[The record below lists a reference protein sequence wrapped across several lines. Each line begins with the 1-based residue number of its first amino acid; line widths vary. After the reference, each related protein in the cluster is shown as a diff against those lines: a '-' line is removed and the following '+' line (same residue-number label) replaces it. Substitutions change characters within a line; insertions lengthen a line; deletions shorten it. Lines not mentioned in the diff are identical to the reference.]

1 MERNGYSVL
10 PAVTPTEAVE
20 KAKNH
25 SGSIELL
32 MSDVVMPEMNGRD
45 LAVKITALF
54 PDIRLLFMSGYSMD
68 VIAHQDVLDD
78 GVAFLQKPF
87 SMEDLMKKVRN
98 VLDNAPGEN

>member
-1 MERNGYSVL
+1 
-10 PAVTPTEAVE
+10 
-20 KAKNH
+20 
-25 SGSIELL
+25 
-32 MSDVVMPEMNGRD
+32 
-45 LAVKITALF
+45 
-54 PDIRLLFMSGYSMD
+54 MSGYSMD